1 MNHNKIHYRTSIA
14 VLLAGLV
21 TAGAAMAQAPSP
33 PAAPMPGS
41 VPVSREAVR
50 AEARAH
56 SHSQANSNTPGGE
69 ASTTRNGQPNS
80 MPTPVSGTTRAE
92 VRQGALKTRPNTGVQ
107 GERPDVPTNPQNA
120 TGTPK

>member
-1 MNHNKIHYRTSIA
+1 MNHQGIHPRASVA
-14 VLLAGLV
+14 VLMAGLV

-33 PAAPMPGS
+33 PTAPVPGS
-41 VPVSREAVR
+41 VPVSRDAVR
-50 AEARAH
+50 SEARVH
-56 SHSQANSNTPGGE
+56 SRNQANSNTPGGE

-80 MPTPVSGTTRAE
+80 MPTPVNGTTRAE
-92 VRQGALKTRPNTGVQ
+92 VRQGALKTRPSAGVQ